1 MFENRVD
8 GEAIDCAFAPTT
20 TSTSVHRRQRSTS
33 LAVGIP
39 ADIVTTLIA
48 AAEIIV
54 EGRVQGVGFRAYV
67 DRRASLLGVTGYVMN
82 LNDGRVRVHAEG
94 ERHVIDALIN
104 ELRRGPRGARVE
116 QASVRWI
123 EPTGRFASF
132 GVRYSGE
139 DDAG

>member
-8 GEAIDCAFAPTT
+8 GEAIDCGFAPTT
-20 TSTSVHRRQRSTS
+20 TSVHRRQRSTS
-33 LAVGIP
+33 LAAGIP
-39 ADIVTTLIA
+39 AEIVTTSNA

-54 EGRVQGVGFRAYV
+54 EGLVQGVGFRAYV

-94 ERHVIDALIN
+94 ERRVVEALIN
-104 ELRRGPRGARVE
+104 DVRLGPRGARVE
-116 QASVRWI
+116 QASARWI